1 MAATYSYTVSQ
12 LARRVDSLLAGI
24 GAQGRVLVTGEIAEP
39 WFRRSAYGPIAGFT
53 LTEGGESLTC
63 ISYGRALASLLARDG
78 LTGECFDPPRKP
90 EEVIIAGREVLCD
103 GEIHAYAKKGKSLY
117 QLVFMGVTDL
127 AQGRRD
133 MELRRLKAKLAKE
146 GFFKEERKRP
156 VPLNPSRVALVTSTQ
171 GAVIHDFLQNARH
184 RGLGCRIRIFPV
196 RVQGDEAPA
205 DIVKAIEAANQ
216 DPSLQCIVLIRG
228 GGSVQD
234 LACFDDERVAR
245 AVFESRL
252 PVVAGIGHEVDTS
265 LADMTADLRASTPTQ
280 AAQLLWE
287 PRAELGA
294 RANEAFA
301 RARGAF
307 ARLLSRQSG
316 ELSSLGRQLRL
327 VSPQVKTARQA
338 RDLAEL
344 SARLHRGLGARI
356 QAASKEAST
365 LALRA
370 GRALDLAFSQ
380 GCGRLAEAR
389 RRLARAPQALIL
401 PKAREAGSL
410 ALRLHRGLARAVQQE
425 QGSLAGMMRLL
436 KASGKAL
443 SEDREHALEAL
454 RLRLE
459 AASPQRVLERGFAA
473 VADGEGR
480 LLRSVALLKAGQEVR
495 VRMADGSFLAVV
507 RDVVPAAG
515 TGVAA
520 GAGSARQSGASAA
533 SADGRA

>member
-1 MAATYSYTVSQ
+1 VAATYSYTVSQ

-39 WFRRSAYGPIAGFT
+39 WFRRSAYGPVAGFT

-63 ISYGRALASLLARDG
+63 ISYGRALAGMLSRDV

-133 MELRRLKAKLAKE
+133 LELRRLRAKLSKE

-156 VPLNPSRVALVTSTQ
+156 VPLNPTRIALVTSTQ
-171 GAVIHDFLQNARH
+171 GAVIHDFLQNARR
-184 RGLGCRIRIFPV
+184 RGLGARIRLFPV

-205 DIVKAIEAANQ
+205 DIVQAMALANQ

-252 PVVAGIGHEVDTS
+252 PVVAGIGHEVDTC

-287 PRAELGA
+287 PRTELAA
-294 RANEAFA
+294 RAEGTFA
-301 RARGAF
+301 RAKDAF
-307 ARLLSRQSG
+307 ARLVARQGG
-316 ELSSLGRQLRL
+316 ELSALGRSLRL
-327 VSPQVKTARQA
+327 VSPQAKMARQA
-338 RDLAEL
+338 RDLAGL
-344 SARLHRGLGARI
+344 AARLHRGLGLRVQ
-356 QAASKEAST
+356 QASREASS

-370 GRALDLAFSQ
+370 GRTLDMAFGQ
-380 GCGRLAEAR
+380 GRERLAEAR
-389 RRLARAPQALIL
+389 RRLARTPQALIL
-401 PKAREAGSL
+401 AKARETGAL

-425 QGSLAGMMRLL
+425 QGRLAGMSRLL
-436 KASGKAL
+436 KASGKAFA
-443 SEDREHALEAL
+443 EDREHALESL

-473 VADGEGR
+473 VSDGEGR
-480 LLRSVALLKAGQEVR
+480 IVRSVQALEAGREVR
-495 VRMADGSFLAVV
+495 IRMADGSFLAVV
-507 RDVVPAAG
+507 KAVAPADG
-515 TGVAA
+515 TGPEKAPEA
-520 GAGSARQSGASAA
+520 SALASSGA
-533 SADGRA
+533 RP